1 MIPVRNEPNCENL
14 STAKKDEI
22 TYYLT
27 GILRKNVL
35 PEIFVAWLLLER
47 SRSSH
52 CPMRYSHDH
61 LREVIQE
68 ILVQDANSCQGR
80 GIVLNQPQE
89 HMKEV
94 QLCLKLF

>member
-1 MIPVRNEPNCENL
+1 MRTNR
-14 STAKKDEI
+14 
-22 TYYLT
+22 
-27 GILRKNVL
+27 ILRRNVL
-35 PEIFVAWLLLER
+35 PEIFVAWLLLEQ
-47 SRSSH
+47 SRSTH

-89 HMKEV
+89 HMKEE
-94 QLCLKLF
+94 QLCLQE